1 MLIRKRGLVSRTY
14 RHIGRYR
21 QILAVLFKYG
31 FGDLVD
37 RLKVGRYVEIGARV
51 FGRERG
57 EPVGVQTRYERIRM
71 AFEELGPTFVKM
83 GQILSTRPDLV
94 PVALAEELSRLQ
106 DSVPPFPF
114 GQAKELIEAEL
125 GAAISEIFMSIE
137 ETPLAAASI
146 AQVHRARLISGKDV
160 VVKVRRPGIERT
172 VSIDLEILLH
182 LAGLAERHVP
192 ELAFYRPT
200 RIVEEFARVIEL
212 EMDFS
217 VEARYM
223 ERFARQFAGNEAV
236 HVPAFFAEYSTTRV
250 LTMEYIEG
258 IKASNVEKL
267 DSCGYDRKLIASRG
281 AELVLDQ
288 VFRFGLFH
296 ADPHPGNIFIL
307 PGNVIC
313 YVDFGMMGTVDR
325 RSREDFADILTGY
338 VSKNE
343 MKTAQAVLK
352 VVEWEKEPDRRALER
367 DLLEFMEMHLYG
379 SLKEIR
385 VGDLLQEFL
394 GIISK
399 HRLLIPADLYL
410 MIKALTEMEG
420 LGLKLDPDF
429 DMVKKAKPYIRRI
442 KLHRFNPGRIASE
455 FLESG
460 GDLVHLART
469 IPGELRDILSQFKQG
484 EMKLGLEHRGIEEFM
499 EELDRSSNRIAFA
512 LIISSLIVGSSLI
525 ITAGIGPYLF
535 GLPFLGV
542 IGFSIA
548 GIFGI
553 WLVIAIFRSGK
564 L

>member
-1 MLIRKRGLVSRTY
+1 MFIRKIGLVSRTY
-14 RHIGRYR
+14 RHISRYR
-21 QILAVLFKYG
+21 QILTVLFKYG

-37 RLKVGRYVEIGARV
+37 RLNASKYLELGARML
-51 FGRERG
+51 GKSRA
-57 EPVGVQTRYERIRM
+57 EPVEAYTRYERIRM
-71 AFEELGPTFVKM
+71 ALEELGPTFIKM
-83 GQILSTRPDLV
+83 GQILSTRPDLI
-94 PVALAEELSRLQ
+94 PVDLAEELSKLQ
-106 DSVPPFPF
+106 DNVPPFPF
-114 GQAKELIEAEL
+114 EQAKELIEAEL
-125 GAAISEIFMSIE
+125 EAGLTGIFPGIE
-137 ETPLAAASI
+137 EVPLAAASI
-146 AQVHRARLISGKDV
+146 AQVHRASLCSGQDV

-192 ELAFYRPT
+192 ELSFYRPT
-200 RIVEEFARVIEL
+200 RIVEEFARVIER

-236 HVPAFFAEYSTTRV
+236 HVPLFFAEYSTMRV

-258 IKASNVEKL
+258 IKASSIEKL
-267 DSCGYDRKLIASRG
+267 DTGGYDRKLIASRG

-288 VFRFGLFH
+288 VFKFGLFH

-313 YVDFGMMGTVDR
+313 YVDFGMMGIVDQ

-338 VSKNE
+338 VSRDE
-343 MKTAQAVLK
+343 ARTAQALLK
-352 VVEWEKEPDRRALER
+352 VVEWEEEPDRRALER
-367 DLLEFMEMHLYG
+367 DLSEFMETYLYG
-379 SLKEIR
+379 PLKGIR
-385 VGDLLQEFL
+385 VGDVLQEFL
-394 GIISK
+394 NLTSK
-399 HRLLIPADLYL
+399 HRLLVPADLYL

-420 LGLKLDPDF
+420 LGLRLDPDF
-429 DMVKKAKPYIRRI
+429 DMVEKARPYIRQI
-442 KLHRFNPGRIASE
+442 KMQKFSPGRIASE

-460 GDLVHLART
+460 SDLVQLARS
-469 IPGELRDILSQFKQG
+469 IPGELREIVSQLKQG
-484 EMKLGLEHRGIEEFM
+484 RMRIGLEHKGIENFI

-512 LIISSLIVGSSLI
+512 LITSSLIIGSSLI
-525 ITAGIGPYLF
+525 IATGIGPYLF

-542 IGFSIA
+542 LGFSIA
-548 GIFGI
+548 GVFGI

>member
-200 RIVEEFARVIEL
+200 RIVEEFACVIEL

-484 EMKLGLEHRGIEEFM
+484 EMKLGLEHRGIEDFM

>member
-1 MLIRKRGLVSRTY
+1 MFIRNIGLVSRTY

-21 QILAVLFKYG
+21 QILTVLFKYG

-37 RLKVGRYVEIGARV
+37 RLNVGRYLEIGAQILGKR
-51 FGRERG
+51 RA
-57 EPVGVQTRYERIRM
+57 EPVEAYTRYERIRM
-71 AFEELGPTFVKM
+71 AFEELGPTFIKM
-83 GQILSTRPDLV
+83 GQILSTRPDLI
-94 PVALAEELSRLQ
+94 PVTLAEELSKLQ

-114 GQAKELIEAEL
+114 GQVKDLIEAEL
-125 GAAISEIFMSIE
+125 DAGISDIFMSIE

-146 AQVHRARLISGKDV
+146 AQVHRARLLSGREV

-192 ELAFYRPT
+192 ELGFYQPT
-200 RIVEEFARVIEL
+200 RIVEEFARVIDR

-217 VEARYM
+217 VETRSM
-223 ERFARQFAGNEAV
+223 ERFARQFAGNEAI
-236 HVPAFFAEYSTTRV
+236 HVPVFFGEFSTTRI
-250 LTMEYIEG
+250 LTMEYIDG
-258 IKASNVEKL
+258 IKASNIEML
-267 DSCGYDRKLIASRG
+267 DASGYDRKLIASRG

-288 VFRFGLFH
+288 IFKFGLFH

-313 YVDFGMMGTVDR
+313 YVDFGMMGTVDQ

-338 VSKNE
+338 VSKDE
-343 MKTAQAVLK
+343 VKTAQAVLK
-352 VVEWEKEPDRRALER
+352 VVEWEQEPDRRALER
-367 DLLEFMEMHLYG
+367 DLSEFMEIYLYRP
-379 SLKEIR
+379 LKELR

-394 GIISK
+394 SIISK

-410 MIKALTEMEG
+410 MIKSLTEMEG
-420 LGLKLDPDF
+420 LGLRLDPDF
-429 DMVKKAKPYIRRI
+429 DMVEKATPYIRQI
-442 KLHRFNPGRIASE
+442 KMQKFSPGRIASE
-455 FLESG
+455 ILESG
-460 GDLVHLART
+460 GDLVQLAKA
-469 IPGELRDILSQFKQG
+469 IPGELRDILSQIKQG
-484 EMKLGLEHRGIEEFM
+484 KIRIGLEHRGIDEFI

-512 LIISSLIVGSSLI
+512 LIISSLIIGSSLI
-525 ITAGIGPYLF
+525 IASGVGPYLF

-542 IGFSIA
+542 LGFSIA
-548 GIFGI
+548 GVFGI